1 MIFHRILIVG
11 LAVLFSA
18 SMVLGSEADY
28 RIAPGDE
35 IEISVWRDESL
46 TRRLKVPPD
55 GVVSFPLINDIDV
68 KGLTV
73 AELRELSRKKLSE
86 YVPDATVSVL
96 LLESGSM
103 TGYVVGK
110 VRKPGSY
117 RIGLNTTVMQLL
129 AMAGGLDPFANEKKL
144 QILREIDGETVK
156 IPFNYR
162 DVSRGENLNQ
172 NIVLQRGD
180 VVVVP

>member
-1 MIFHRILIVG
+1 
-11 LAVLFSA
+11 
-18 SMVLGSEADY
+18 
-28 RIAPGDE
+28 
-35 IEISVWRDESL
+35 
-46 TRRLKVPPD
+46 
-55 GVVSFPLINDIDV
+55 
-68 KGLTV
+68 
-73 AELRELSRKKLSE
+73 
-86 YVPDATVSVL
+86 
-96 LLESGSM
+96 
-103 TGYVVGK
+103 
-110 VRKPGSY
+110 
-117 RIGLNTTVMQLL
+117 MQLL